1 MAANNNGNAP
11 NAGAGGSGGGS
22 QYPGG
27 LKVGTMHH
35 LSGANIS
42 TQQGATMMIGIID
55 KAIEKVSSQRA
66 VLGAMMNTLERQA
79 DALQTT
85 LTNTEAAKSKIVDT
99 DYATETAIMARRTIL
114 AQAGQQM
121 LQLSKQIDSQTVMS
135 LLQ

>member
-1 MAANNNGNAP
+1 
-11 NAGAGGSGGGS
+11 
-22 QYPGG
+22 
-27 LKVGTMHH
+27 MHH
-35 LSGANIS
+35 LVGANIT
-42 TQQGATMMIGIID
+42 TQQGASMMIGIID

-66 VLGAMMNTLERQA
+66 ALGAMMNTLERQA

-99 DYATETAIMARRTIL
+99 DYATETTIMAKRTIL